1 MKAGREGQ
9 QHRLRDESGPART
22 LAGILASLGT
32 HVTQELP
39 GLAKVLDDTG

>member
-9 QHRLRDESGPART
+9 QHRLRDESGLART
-22 LAGILASLGT
+22 LMRVLASLGT

-39 GLAKVLDDTG
+39 WLAKVLDDTG